1 MPVQSGAIPLIVT
14 DRAPGPTLADW
25 TVVARCPACGASGH
39 AARAILPDTHYMF
52 GAERVLF
59 PAQGIEVIECGECGL
74 YYKATVP
81 SPSFLKE
88 VFERQAASK
97 WKAPRRLSAQVASLP
112 EMRTG
117 WMCDLLDVGAAGGA
131 LLGAFAARRVRG
143 RRSAL
148 DVMRYHG
155 IEVHL
160 AGAAIQGFMDDPLP
174 AWSCEPYDLVT
185 VFDVLEHLYRPRSAF
200 ENLRLLVKPGG
211 WVFVETGNPGSEWP
225 RRFGIGEWWYVRL
238 LEHHIFWSQ
247 RSLQRIA
254 ADFGFRLV
262 EWRMVRHKSRRRLVR
277 AGLPADLL
285 KMGLYWTAPRHYSAI
300 ANVFGKQ
307 GNQPWDPFARD
318 HSQARL
324 QRT

>member
-1 MPVQSGAIPLIVT
+1 
-14 DRAPGPTLADW
+14 
-25 TVVARCPACGASGH
+25 
-39 AARAILPDTHYMF
+39 
-52 GAERVLF
+52 
-59 PAQGIEVIECGECGL
+59 
-74 YYKATVP
+74 
-81 SPSFLKE
+81 
-88 VFERQAASK
+88 
-97 WKAPRRLSAQVASLP
+97 VASL
-112 EMRTG
+112 RDVRAGGT
-117 WMCDLLDVGAAGGA
+117 CDLLDVGAAGGA
-131 LLGAFAARRVRG
+131 LLGAFAGRGVHG

-148 DVMRYHG
+148 DVMRYPG
-155 IEVHL
+155 IERHL
-160 AGAAIQGFMDDPLP
+160 AGEFIEGFIDDPLP

-185 VFDVLEHLYRPRSAF
+185 VFDVLEHLYRPRVAF

-211 WVFVETGNPGSEWP
+211 RLFVETGNPGSEWP

-254 ADFGFRLV
+254 ADFGFRVV
-262 EWRMVRHKSRRRLVR
+262 EWRTVRHKSRRRLR

-285 KMGLYWTAPRHYSAI
+285 KMGLYWAAPKYYSAI

-318 HSQARL
+318 HFQACL